1 MRDITIARSYAETL
15 VELARRAGDLDG
27 WGAMIDEVAGAIA
40 ADQRLVRFLE
50 TPRVSAR
57 EKNEVIGKA
66 FADRLPRLFV
76 RFLQAVVTQR
86 RQHLIGEIAFEYH
99 AIVDQLEGRVHADV
113 TVAQQPDPALAQNI
127 TDQLSRVLD
136 KKVVP
141 HFTVRPE
148 ILGGT
153 IVRVGD
159 TVMDGSVR
167 HRLNRLRAR
176 MLSGVRASA
185 R

>member
-1 MRDITIARSYAETL
+1 MREITIARSYAETL
-15 VELARRAGDLDG
+15 VELAQRAGDLDG
-27 WGAMIDEVAGAIA
+27 WGAMIDEVADAIA
-40 ADQRLVRFLE
+40 ADPRLVRFLQ

-76 RFLQAVVTQR
+76 RFLQAVVTHR

-113 TVAQQPDPALAQNI
+113 TLAKEPDPALAQSI
-127 TDQLSRVLD
+127 TEQLSRALGKTVM
-136 KKVVP
+136 P
-141 HFTVRPE
+141 HFVVRPD

-167 HRLNRLRAR
+167 HRLARLRTR
-176 MLSGVRASA
+176 MLSGVAAAGR
-185 R
+185 

>member
-1 MRDITIARSYAETL
+1 MREITIARSYAETL
-15 VELARRAGDLDG
+15 VELARRAGDLEG
-27 WGAMIDEVAGAIA
+27 WGAMIDEVAKAIA
-40 ADQRLVRFLE
+40 SDPRLVRFFE

-113 TVAQQPDPALAQNI
+113 TLARQPDPALAQSI
-127 TDQLSRVLD
+127 ADQLSRVLG
-136 KKVVP
+136 KNVVP
-141 HFTVRPE
+141 HFNVRSD

-176 MLSGVRASA
+176 MLGGVRARTS
-185 R
+185 

>member
-1 MRDITIARSYAETL
+1 MREVTIARNYAETL
-15 VELARRAGDLDG
+15 VELARRAGDLEG

-40 ADQRLVRFLE
+40 AEPRLVRFLQS
-50 TPRVSAR
+50 PRVSAR

-76 RFLQAVVTQR
+76 RFLQAVVAHR

-99 AIVDQLEGRVHADV
+99 AIVDEIEGRVHADV
-113 TVAQQPDPALAQNI
+113 TLAKQPDPALVQSI
-127 TDQLSRVLD
+127 SEKLSRVLG
-136 KKVVP
+136 KTVVP
-141 HFTVRPE
+141 HIVMRPE

-167 HRLNRLRAR
+167 HRLNKLRTR
-176 MLSGVRASA
+176 MLSGVAAA
-185 R
+185 RR